1 MMMVTTFQMMVALIA
16 KWKETTYAKAPPP
29 NAQTYVETA
38 SSSHRQV
45 SNVTMDNKLDV
56 CPVAECTLC
65 GSVRGY
71 LGRLLFAHPSV
82 AMDLLS
88 VMSTAMMA
96 TLFKA
101 MGVSNAKWKNITL
114 AKDNPLNV
122 STYVATLFST
132 PKCWKSVTM
141 ETAQWTTDAS
151 TIAQS
156 IRVGSVQM

>member
-1 MMMVTTFQMMVALIA
+1 MDVIIVLLRNSMFVKGSLRFVSI
-16 KWKETTYAKAPPP
+16 
-29 NAQTYVETA
+29 YVEIMFSILLLDNNA
-38 SSSHRQV
+38 IMVILKLLMDVLMIVLLHLGGNVQV
-45 SNVTMDNKLDV
+45 RKGLLQFVPHFVGMG
-56 CPVAECTLC
+56 LC
-65 GSVRGY
+65 
-71 LGRLLFAHPSV
+71 LEINN
-82 AMDLLS
+82 
-88 VMSTAMMA
+88 AMMA